1 MKPTVIVMLKA
12 PRAGEVKTRLGREI
26 GIAAAL
32 TAYRGLVEH
41 QLRQMPEGWQ
51 VEVAYAPPDAE
62 AEMRTW
68 LGDSFEYFAQ
78 TTGDLGQRLAAASQF
93 HFSRSVCRLL
103 IIGGDCPY
111 LTRDYLLQL
120 AARFRGCDAVLAP
133 ARDGGYCLLGLRAA
147 NDHVFQ
153 DIAWS
158 TSAVLEQTRERLR
171 AAGLQW
177 VEAEAVEDVDDL
189 ASWQRAVAAFS
200 DLESITP
207 RT

>member
-41 QLRQMPEGWQ
+41 QLRQMPEGWPVQ
-51 VEVAYAPPDAE
+51 VAYAPTDAE
-62 AEMRTW
+62 TEMRTW

-78 TTGDLGQRLAAASQF
+78 TTRDLGQRLAAASQL
-93 HFSRSVCRLL
+93 HFLRSVSPLL

-120 AARFRGCDAVLAP
+120 AVRFRDSDAVLAP

-158 TSAVLEQTRERLR
+158 TSAVLEQTRQRLR
-171 AAGLQW
+171 AAGLRW

-189 ASWQRAVAAFS
+189 ASWQRALAAFP
-200 DLESITP
+200 DLESVTP
-207 RT
+207 RP

>member
-1 MKPTVIVMLKA
+1 MNPTVIVMLKA

-41 QLRQMPEGWQ
+41 QLRQMPAGWPVQ
-51 VEVAYAPPDAE
+51 VAYAPAGTE

-68 LGDSFEYFAQ
+68 LGDSLDYFAQ
-78 TTGDLGQRLAAASQF
+78 TTGDLGQRLAAASHL
-93 HFSRSVCRLL
+93 HFSRSASPLL

-120 AARFRGCDAVLAP
+120 AARFRGCDTVLAP
-133 ARDGGYCLLGLRAA
+133 ATDGGYCLIGLRAA
-147 NDHVFQ
+147 NDHLFQ

-189 ASWQRAVAAFS
+189 ATWQRALAAFP
-200 DLESITP
+200 DLESVTP
-207 RT
+207 RP

>member
-12 PRAGEVKTRLGREI
+12 PRVGEVKTRLGRNI
-26 GIAAAL
+26 GFAAAL

-41 QLRQMPEGWQ
+41 QLRQMPAGWAVQ
-51 VEVAYAPPDAE
+51 VAYAPPDAE

-78 TTGDLGQRLAAASQF
+78 TTGDLGQRLAAASQL
-93 HFSRSVCRLL
+93 HFSRSVSPLL

-111 LTRDYLLQL
+111 LTCDYLLQL
-120 AARFRGCDAVLAP
+120 SARFHGCDVVLAP
-133 ARDGGYCLLGLRAA
+133 ATDGGYCLLGLRAA

-158 TSAVLEQTRERLR
+158 TSAVLEQTRQRLR
-171 AAGLQW
+171 AAGLEW
-177 VEAEAVEDVDDL
+177 LEAEAVEDVDDL
-189 ASWQRAVAAFS
+189 ASWKRAVTAFP
-200 DLESITP
+200 DLESVTP
-207 RT
+207 RP